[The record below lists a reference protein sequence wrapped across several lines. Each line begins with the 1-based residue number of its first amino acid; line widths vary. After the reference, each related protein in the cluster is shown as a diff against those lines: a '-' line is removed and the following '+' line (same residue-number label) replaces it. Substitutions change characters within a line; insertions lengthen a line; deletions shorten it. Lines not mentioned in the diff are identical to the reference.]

1 MKRFLLFLFFI
12 LPAYLYSQDKF
23 VVDSLLLQYKQ
34 VEADT
39 SKVRL
44 LWELSTQSQKG
55 NFLQALEYSDQALN
69 LAMESENKTFISSS
83 YLSKGSC
90 LLFAGQYDKALECY
104 FDGLRIAEE
113 IEDLRLFSR
122 IQNNIGVIYDY
133 LKKYDLALE
142 AYLKT
147 LEVFNSMPQKMQ
159 LKERSKLCS
168 YYNNIG
174 SIYLTREDYATAE
187 TYFLKALDIATVYN
201 DLRQQGII
209 YNNMGKVYRLRKDY
223 PKSYEYLN
231 KSLEVRLAL
240 TEKSEI
246 TKSYVFLME
255 LLMEEEKYEEA
266 LEMAQKAY
274 QLSTEVGSVEWT
286 KWITKNMFTI
296 YGQMGQCEDALW
308 AFQQYKIMSDSLM
321 NEQTITQIAQTQMQ
335 FEYEKVEEARMA
347 KQQRTRLIYVIFI
360 SVFALSTIII
370 GLLYLIAKNRGE
382 KSLLEKENLEMDLEI
397 KNKELITNVMYLV
410 KKSELMNDVS
420 SRLMELKSRLKK
432 ENIEPVQKIIFDLH
446 TGADQGVWKE
456 FELRFQQVHK
466 DFYKNL
472 KDKFPNLTP
481 GEVKLCAFLR
491 LNMTSKEISAI
502 SHQSVKSIEVLRTR
516 IRKKLNLTNT
526 ETNLISFLADF

>member
-1 MKRFLLFLFFI
+1 MKRILLFLLIIFPSI
-12 LPAYLYSQDKF
+12 IYSQDKF

-34 VEADT
+34 VESDT
-39 SKVRL
+39 SKIRL
-44 LWELSTQSQKG
+44 LWKLSVQSQKG
-55 NFLQALEYSDQALN
+55 NFLKALEYSDQALS
-69 LAMESENKTFISSS
+69 LAMESENKVFIASS

-90 LLFAGQYDKALECY
+90 LLFAGQYDKALDCY
-104 FDGLRIAEE
+104 FEGLKIAEE
-113 IEDLRLFSR
+113 IKDLRLRAR
-122 IQNNIGVIYDY
+122 IQNNIGVVYDY
-133 LKKYDLALE
+133 LKKYDQALD

-159 LKERSKLCS
+159 LKERSRLCS

-187 TYFLKALDIATVYN
+187 TYFLKALDIASVDN

-209 YNNMGKVYRLRKDY
+209 YNNFGKIYRFRKDY
-223 PKSYEYLN
+223 SKSYEYLN

-240 TEKSEI
+240 KEKSEI

-255 LLMEEEKYEEA
+255 LLMEEKKYDEA
-266 LEMAQKAY
+266 LEIAQKAY
-274 QLSTEVGSVEWT
+274 KLSTEVGSVEWT
-286 KWITKNMFTI
+286 KWITKLMFTI
-296 YGQMGQCEDALW
+296 YGEMGRCEDALW

-321 NEQTITQIAQTQMQ
+321 NEETITRMTQIQMQ
-335 FEYEKVEEARMA
+335 YEYEKKEEARLA
-347 KQQRTRLIYVIFI
+347 RQKSIRLIYVIILSIF
-360 SVFALSTIII
+360 VLSTVII
-370 GLLYLIAKNRGE
+370 GLLYVLVKNKRKRE
-382 KSLLEKENLEMDLEI
+382 LLEKEKLELDLEV

-410 KKSELMNDVS
+410 KKSELMNDIS
-420 SRLMELKSRLKK
+420 SRLMELKSRLKR
-432 ENIEPVQKIIFDLH
+432 ENMEPIQKIIFDLH
-446 TGADQGVWKE
+446 SGADQGVWKE
-456 FELRFQQVHK
+456 FELRFQQVHN

-472 KDKFPNLTP
+472 KEKFPNLTP

-526 ETNLISFLADF
+526 DTNLISFLADF